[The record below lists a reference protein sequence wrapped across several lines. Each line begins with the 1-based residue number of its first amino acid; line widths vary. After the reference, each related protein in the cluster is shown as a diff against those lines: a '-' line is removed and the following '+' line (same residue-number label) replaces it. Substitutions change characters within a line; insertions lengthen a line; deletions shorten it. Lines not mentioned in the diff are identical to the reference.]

1 MNEGAAMDVQALE
14 SRYTSGVYPKREL
27 VLVRGEGVYVWDE
40 RGRRYLDAT
49 GGQGVALLGHN
60 PPAVRAALREQMDR
74 LMICPEIF
82 YNDRRAALLEA
93 LQGILP
99 GDRPWRIFLCNSGAE
114 AVEAAIKFAR
124 LRTGRAEIVA
134 ARRAFHGRT
143 MGALSATW
151 NPAYRQP
158 FEPLVPGFRHIPF
171 NDIPALE
178 AAVGPQTAA
187 VLLEPIQ
194 GEGGVWPADPAFLQ
208 AARALCDRH
217 GAVLI
222 ADEVQTGFGR
232 TGRWFAAEHAGVVP
246 DLIAMGKGMA
256 GGFPIGAVAFPA
268 DWGPLP
274 AGAHGS
280 TFGGNPMACA
290 AALAVVETIR
300 AKGLVDRAA
309 ALGAAF
315 QERLRQIRSP
325 LVREIRG
332 RGLMVGVALR
342 VRATP
347 ILRRMMEDGV
357 LALPAG
363 PDVVRFL
370 PPLIIE
376 APHLEQIAVALERAL
391 AEVPLAVS
399 PVSEGGEG

>member
-1 MNEGAAMDVQALE
+1 MDIQTIE
-14 SRYTSGVYPKREL
+14 SRYTSGVYPKRDL

-40 RGRRYLDAT
+40 KGRRYLDAT

-60 PPAVRAALREQMDR
+60 PPAVQAALAEQMGR
-74 LMICPEIF
+74 LMVCPEIF
-82 YNDRRAALLEA
+82 YNDRRAQLLEA
-93 LQGILP
+93 LQDVLP
-99 GDRPWRIFLCNSGAE
+99 GGRAWRIFLCNSGAE
-114 AVEAAIKFAR
+114 AVEATIKFAR
-124 LRTGRAEIVA
+124 WRTGRPEIVA

-158 FEPLVPGFRHIPF
+158 FEPLVPGFRHVPF
-171 NDIPALE
+171 NDIAALE

-187 VLLEPIQ
+187 VLLEPVQ

-208 AARALCDRH
+208 AARALCNRH
-217 GAVLI
+217 GALLI
-222 ADEVQTGFGR
+222 FDEVQTGFGR
-232 TGRWFAAEHAGVVP
+232 TGKWFAAEHYGVLP

-256 GGFPIGAVAFPA
+256 GGFPIGAAAFPA

-274 AGAHGS
+274 TGAHGS

-290 AALAVVETIR
+290 AALAVMETLHREQLIE
-300 AKGLVDRAA
+300 RAA
-309 ALGAAF
+309 RLGAQF
-315 QERLRQIRSP
+315 QERLRRIRSP

-332 RGLMVGVALR
+332 LGLMIGVALR
-342 VRATP
+342 IRATP
-347 ILRRMMEDGV
+347 ILRRMMAEGV

-376 APHLEQIAVALERAL
+376 IQHLEQIADALERAL
-391 AEVPLAVS
+391 QEAPERVPSITAE
-399 PVSEGGEG
+399 GEDR

>member
-1 MNEGAAMDVQALE
+1 MNVQETE

-60 PPAVRAALREQMDR
+60 PPSVRTALREQMDR

-93 LQGILP
+93 LQAILP

-114 AVEAAIKFAR
+114 AVEAALKFAR
-124 LRTGRAEIVA
+124 WRTGRTEIVA

-171 NDIPALE
+171 NDVAALE
-178 AAVGPQTAA
+178 DAVGPQTAA
-187 VLLEPIQ
+187 VILEPIQ

-208 AARALCDRH
+208 TARALCDRY
-217 GAVLI
+217 GALLI
-222 ADEVQTGFGR
+222 FDEVQTGFGR
-232 TGRWFAAEHAGVVP
+232 TGRWFAAEHAGVLP
-246 DLIAMGKGMA
+246 DLIAMGKGMG

-274 AGAHGS
+274 PGAHGS

-290 AALAVVETIR
+290 AALAAIETIR
-300 AKGLVDRAA
+300 AEGLVERAA
-309 ALGAAF
+309 RLGAMF
-315 QERLRQIRSP
+315 QERLRRIRSP
-325 LVREIRG
+325 LVREVRG
-332 RGLMVGVALR
+332 RGLMIGVALR
-342 VRATP
+342 TRSTP
-347 ILRRMMEDGV
+347 ILRRMAEEGV

-376 APHLEQIAVALERAL
+376 PEHLEQIAAALEHAL
-391 AEVPLAVS
+391 AEAPI
-399 PVSEGGEG
+399 PVSQATEGGEG

>member
-1 MNEGAAMDVQALE
+1 MDIQATE
-14 SRYTSGVYPKREL
+14 SRYTSGVYPKRNL
-27 VLVRGEGVYVWDE
+27 TLVRGEGVYVWDE
-40 RGRRYLDAT
+40 QGRCYLDAT

-60 PPAVRAALREQMDR
+60 PPAVRAALRAQMDR

-82 YNDRRAALLEA
+82 YNDRRAELLEA
-93 LQGILP
+93 LQSVLP
-99 GDRPWRIFLCNSGAE
+99 GGRAWRIFLCNSGAE

-124 LRTGRAEIVA
+124 WRTGRAEIIA

-171 NDIPALE
+171 NDVEALE
-178 AAVGPQTAA
+178 AAIGPQTAA
-187 VLLEPIQ
+187 VILEPVQ
-194 GEGGVWPADPAFLQ
+194 GEGGVWPADPAFLR
-208 AARALCDRH
+208 AARKLCDDH
-217 GAVLI
+217 GALLI
-222 ADEVQTGFGR
+222 FDEVQTGFGR
-232 TGRWFAAEHAGVVP
+232 TGRWFAAEHYGVLP
-246 DLIAMGKGMA
+246 DLLAMGKGMG

-274 AGAHGS
+274 SGTHGS

-290 AALAVVETIR
+290 AALAVIETLRREPLIE
-300 AKGLVDRAA
+300 RAA
-309 ALGAAF
+309 RLGALF

-332 RGLMVGVALR
+332 LGLMVGVALR

-347 ILRRMMEDGV
+347 VLRRMMEEGV

-363 PDVVRFL
+363 PEVVRFL
-370 PPLIIE
+370 PPLIVE
-376 APHLEQIAVALERAL
+376 AHHLEQIARALERAL
-391 AEVPLAVS
+391 HEAPTPVPSAI
-399 PVSEGGEG
+399 EGGEG

>member
-1 MNEGAAMDVQALE
+1 
-14 SRYTSGVYPKREL
+14 
-27 VLVRGEGVYVWDE
+27 
-40 RGRRYLDAT
+40 
-49 GGQGVALLGHN
+49 
-60 PPAVRAALREQMDR
+60 AAL
-74 LMICPEIF
+74 
-82 YNDRRAALLEA
+82 
-93 LQGILP
+93 
-99 GDRPWRIFLCNSGAE
+99 
-114 AVEAAIKFAR
+114 KFAR
-124 LRTGRAEIVA
+124 WRTGRAEIVA

-171 NDIPALE
+171 NDIAALE

-187 VLLEPIQ
+187 VILEPIQ

-217 GAVLI
+217 GALLI
-222 ADEVQTGFGR
+222 FDEVQTGFGR
-232 TGRWFAAEHAGVVP
+232 TGRWFAAEHAGVLP
-246 DLIAMGKGMA
+246 DLIAMGKGMG

-274 AGAHGS
+274 TGAHGS

-290 AALAVVETIR
+290 AALAAIETIH
-300 AKGLVDRAA
+300 AEGLVERAA
-309 ALGAAF
+309 QLGAVF
-315 QERLRQIRSP
+315 QERLRRIRSP
-325 LVREIRG
+325 LVREVRG
-332 RGLMVGVALR
+332 RGLMIGVALR
-342 VRATP
+342 TRATP
-347 ILRRMMEDGV
+347 VLRRMMEDGV

-376 APHLEQIAVALERAL
+376 LEHLEQIAAALERAL
-391 AEVPLAVS
+391 AEAPLPVPQAA
-399 PVSEGGEG
+399 EGGEG

>member
-1 MNEGAAMDVQALE
+1 MDIQATE
-14 SRYTSGVYPKREL
+14 SRYTSGVYPKRNL
-27 VLVRGEGVYVWDE
+27 TLVRGEGVYVWDE
-40 RGRRYLDAT
+40 HGRCYLDAT

-60 PPAVRAALREQMDR
+60 PPAVRAALQAQMER
-74 LMICPEIF
+74 LMVCPEIF
-82 YNDRRAALLEA
+82 YNDRRAELLEA
-93 LQGILP
+93 LQSVLP
-99 GDRPWRIFLCNSGAE
+99 GGRAWRIFLCNSGAE

-124 LRTGRAEIVA
+124 WRTGRVEIIA

-171 NDIPALE
+171 NDVDALG
-178 AAVGPQTAA
+178 AAIGPETAA
-187 VLLEPIQ
+187 VILEPVQ

-208 AARALCDRH
+208 AARKLCNDH
-217 GAVLI
+217 GALLI
-222 ADEVQTGFGR
+222 FDEVQTGFGR
-232 TGRWFAAEHAGVVP
+232 TGRWFAAEHYGVLP
-246 DLIAMGKGMA
+246 DLLAMGKGMG

-274 AGAHGS
+274 PGAHGS

-290 AALAVVETIR
+290 AALAVIETLRREQLVE
-300 AKGLVDRAA
+300 RAA
-309 ALGAAF
+309 RLGTLF
-315 QERLRQIRSP
+315 QERLRQIRSS

-332 RGLMVGVALR
+332 LGLMVGVALR

-376 APHLEQIAVALERAL
+376 AHHLEQIASALERAL
-391 AEVPLAVS
+391 HEAPAPVPSAI
-399 PVSEGGEG
+399 EGGEG

>member
-1 MNEGAAMDVQALE
+1 MDIRAIE
-14 SRYTSGVYPKREL
+14 RRYTSGVYPKRDL
-27 VLVRGEGVYVWDE
+27 ALIGGEGVYVWDAE
-40 RGRRYLDAT
+40 GHRYLDAT

-82 YNDRRAALLEA
+82 YNDRRAELLEA

-99 GDRPWRIFLCNSGAE
+99 GRRAWRIFLCNSGTE

-124 LRTGRAEIVA
+124 WRTGRREIIA

-171 NDIPALE
+171 NDIAALE
-178 AAVGPQTAA
+178 AAIGPETAA
-187 VLLEPIQ
+187 VILEPVQ

-208 AARALCDRH
+208 AARKLCDDR
-217 GAVLI
+217 GALLI
-222 ADEVQTGFGR
+222 FDEVQTGFGR
-232 TGRWFAAEHAGVVP
+232 TGRWFAAEHYGVLP
-246 DLIAMGKGMA
+246 DIFAMGKGMG

-268 DWGPLP
+268 DWGPLSP
-274 AGAHGS
+274 GAHGS

-290 AALAVVETIR
+290 AALAVIETLQREPLIE
-300 AKGLVDRAA
+300 RAA
-309 ALGAAF
+309 HLGALF

-332 RGLMVGVALR
+332 LGLMIGVALR

-347 ILRRMMEDGV
+347 ILRRMMEEGV

-370 PPLIIE
+370 PPLIVE
-376 APHLEQIAVALERAL
+376 THHLEQIANALERAL
-391 AEVPLAVS
+391 HESATPVPSAV
-399 PVSEGGEG
+399 EGGEE

>member
-1 MNEGAAMDVQALE
+1 MDIRAIE
-14 SRYTSGVYPKREL
+14 SRHTSGVYPKRDL

-40 RGRRYLDAT
+40 AGRRYLDAT

-60 PPAVRAALREQMDR
+60 PLAVQAALREQMGR

-82 YNDRRAALLEA
+82 YNDRRAQLLEA
-93 LQGILP
+93 LQDILP
-99 GDRPWRIFLCNSGAE
+99 GSQSWRIFLCNSGAE

-124 LRTGRAEIVA
+124 WRTGRAEIIA

-171 NDIPALE
+171 NDIGALE
-178 AAVGPQTAA
+178 AAIGPQTAA
-187 VLLEPIQ
+187 VILEPVQ
-194 GEGGVWPADPAFLQ
+194 GEGGVWPADPTFLQ
-208 AARALCDRH
+208 AARELCDRY
-217 GAVLI
+217 GAALI
-222 ADEVQTGFGR
+222 FDEVQTGFGR
-232 TGRWFAAEHAGVVP
+232 TGRWFAAEHYGVLP

-256 GGFPIGAVAFPA
+256 GGFPIGAVAFLA
-268 DWGPLP
+268 EWGPLP

-290 AALAVVETIR
+290 AALAVIETLRRERLIE
-300 AKGLVDRAA
+300 
-309 ALGAAF
+309 GAAQRGAWF

-325 LVREIRG
+325 MVREIRG
-332 RGLMVGVALR
+332 IGLMIGVALR
-342 VRATP
+342 GRATP

-376 APHLEQIAVALERAL
+376 PEHLEQIAAALERAL
-391 AEVPLAVS
+391 IEAPL
-399 PVSEGGEG
+399 PVSRMTEGGEG

>member
-1 MNEGAAMDVQALE
+1 MDIRAIE
-14 SRYTSGVYPKREL
+14 SRYASGVYPKRDL

-40 RGRRYLDAT
+40 EGRCYLDAT

-60 PPAVRAALREQMDR
+60 PPAVRAALQEQMDR

-82 YNDRRAALLEA
+82 YNDRRAQLLEA
-93 LQGILP
+93 LQSILP
-99 GDRPWRIFLCNSGAE
+99 GGRAWRIFLCNSGAE

-124 LRTGRAEIVA
+124 WRTGRAEIIA

-151 NPAYRQP
+151 NPTYRQP

-171 NDIPALE
+171 NDIAALK

-187 VLLEPIQ
+187 VILEPVQ
-194 GEGGVWPADPAFLQ
+194 GEGGVWPADPAFLR
-208 AARALCDRH
+208 AAREQCDHH
-217 GAVLI
+217 GALLI
-222 ADEVQTGFGR
+222 FDEVQTGFGR
-232 TGRWFAAEHAGVVP
+232 TGRWFAAEHYGVLP

-256 GGFPIGAVAFPA
+256 GGFPIGATAFPA

-280 TFGGNPMACA
+280 TFGGNPMACV
-290 AALAVVETIR
+290 AALAVIETLHRERLIE
-300 AKGLVDRAA
+300 RAA
-309 ALGAAF
+309 RLGALF
-315 QERLRQIRSP
+315 QDRLHRIRSP

-332 RGLMVGVALR
+332 LGLMVGVALR
-342 VRATP
+342 ARATP
-347 ILRRMMEDGV
+347 ILRRLMAEGV

-363 PDVVRFL
+363 PDVIRFL

-376 APHLEQIAVALERAL
+376 PEHLEQIAAALERAL
-391 AEVPLAVS
+391 AEAPALVPQM
-399 PVSEGGEG
+399 EGGEG

>member
-1 MNEGAAMDVQALE
+1 MDIQAIE
-14 SRYTSGVYPKREL
+14 SRHTSGVYPKRDL

-40 RGRRYLDAT
+40 AGRRYLDAT

-60 PPAVRAALREQMDR
+60 PPAVQAALREQMGR

-82 YNDRRAALLEA
+82 YNDRRAQLLEA
-93 LQGILP
+93 LQDILP
-99 GDRPWRIFLCNSGAE
+99 GGRSWRIFLCNSGAE

-124 LRTGRAEIVA
+124 WRTGRVEIIA

-158 FEPLVPGFRHIPF
+158 FEPLVPGFRHIPY
-171 NDIPALE
+171 NDIGALE
-178 AAVGPQTAA
+178 TVIGPQTAA
-187 VLLEPIQ
+187 VILEPVQ

-208 AARALCDRH
+208 AARELCDRH
-217 GAVLI
+217 GAALI
-222 ADEVQTGFGR
+222 FDEVQTGFGR
-232 TGRWFAAEHAGVVP
+232 TGRWFAAEHYGVLP
-246 DLIAMGKGMA
+246 DLITMGKGMA

-268 DWGPLP
+268 EWGPLP

-290 AALAVVETIR
+290 AALAVIETLRRERLIEW
-300 AKGLVDRAA
+300 AA
-309 ALGAAF
+309 QRGTWF
-315 QERLRQIRSP
+315 QERLRQVRSP
-325 LVREIRG
+325 MVREIRG
-332 RGLMVGVALR
+332 LGLMIGVALR
-342 VRATP
+342 GRATP
-347 ILRRMMEDGV
+347 ILRRMMEEGV

-370 PPLIIE
+370 PPLIIDLD
-376 APHLEQIAVALERAL
+376 HLEQIAAALERTL
-391 AEVPLAVS
+391 AET
-399 PVSEGGEG
+399 PVLIPAGSGGRKE

>member
-1 MNEGAAMDVQALE
+1 MDIQAIE
-14 SRYTSGVYPKREL
+14 SRYTSGVYPKRDL
-27 VLVRGEGVYVWDE
+27 ALVRGEGVYVWDAH
-40 RGRRYLDAT
+40 GRRYLDAT

-60 PPAVRAALREQMDR
+60 PPAVRAALQAQMDR
-74 LMICPEIF
+74 LMVCPEIF
-82 YNDRRAALLEA
+82 YNDRRAQLLEA
-93 LQGILP
+93 LQRVLP
-99 GDRPWRIFLCNSGAE
+99 GGRAWRIFLCNSGAE
-114 AVEAAIKFAR
+114 AVEAALKFAR
-124 LRTGRAEIVA
+124 WRTGRPEIIA

-151 NPAYRQP
+151 NPSYRQP

-171 NDIPALE
+171 NDIAALE

-194 GEGGVWPADPAFLQ
+194 GEGGVWLADPAFLQ

-217 GAVLI
+217 GALLI
-222 ADEVQTGFGR
+222 FDEVQTGFGR
-232 TGRWFAAEHAGVVP
+232 TGRWFAAEHYGVLP

-290 AALAVVETIR
+290 AALAVIETMQREQLVE
-300 AKGLVDRAA
+300 RAA
-309 ALGAAF
+309 RLGAAF
-315 QERLRQIRSP
+315 RERLQRIRSP

-332 RGLMVGVALR
+332 MGLMVGVALR
-342 VRATP
+342 TRATP
-347 ILRRMMEDGV
+347 ILRRMMAAGV

-370 PPLIIE
+370 PPLIVE
-376 APHLEQIAVALERAL
+376 GPHLEQMAEALEEAL
-391 AEVPLAVS
+391 AESPTPVPSAV
-399 PVSEGGEG
+399 EGGEG

>member
-1 MNEGAAMDVQALE
+1 MDVQAVE
-14 SRYTSGVYPKREL
+14 SRYTSGVYPKRAL
-27 VLVRGEGVYVWDE
+27 VLVRGEGVYVWDDQE
-40 RGRRYLDAT
+40 RRYLDAT

-60 PPAVRAALREQMDR
+60 PPAVRAALEAQMAR
-74 LMICPEIF
+74 LMVCPEIF

-93 LQGILP
+93 LQSVLP
-99 GDRPWRIFLCNSGAE
+99 GDRAWRIFLGNSGAE
-114 AVEAAIKFAR
+114 AVEAALKFAR
-124 LRTGRAEIVA
+124 WRTGRPEIVA

-143 MGALSATW
+143 MGALSATG

-158 FEPLVPGFRHIPF
+158 FEPLVPSFRHIPF
-171 NDIPALE
+171 NDAAALE

-187 VLLEPIQ
+187 VILEPIQ
-194 GEGGVWPADPAFLQ
+194 GEGGVWPADPDFLR

-217 GAVLI
+217 GALLI
-222 ADEVQTGFGR
+222 FDEVQTGFGR
-232 TGRWFAAEHAGVVP
+232 TGRWFAAEHYGVVP

-256 GGFPIGAVAFPA
+256 GGFPMGAVAFPV

-274 AGAHGS
+274 AGVHGS

-290 AALAVVETIR
+290 AALATIEVLQRERLVE
-300 AKGLVDRAA
+300 RAA
-309 ALGAAF
+309 RLGAAF

-325 LVREIRG
+325 WVREVRG
-332 RGLMVGVALR
+332 MGLMVGVALR

-347 ILRRMMEDGV
+347 ILRRLMEEGV

-370 PPLIIE
+370 PPLIVE
-376 APHLEQIAVALERAL
+376 APHLEQIAAALERAL
-391 AEVPLAVS
+391 AEAPAPIPS
-399 PVSEGGEG
+399 AAEGGKDEAGR